1 MGSSTSAQ
9 KLSGFRHPWV
19 GIRGRNTI
27 KAATMATRPNI
38 ATCVQNFIPLACSV
52 LEAYQEFQVGALK
65 SDF

>member
-1 MGSSTSAQ
+1 
-9 KLSGFRHPWV
+9 
-19 GIRGRNTI
+19 
-27 KAATMATRPNI
+27 MATRPNI